1 MCYIDHLY
9 NSAGAFCAF
18 VKALRNEIITELTY
32 KKRYP
37 VSSVRYR
44 PWDGGGGGGGGSS
57 KPLDKGGP
65 GLQKFVFGP
74 SRLSFI

>member
-37 VSSVRYR
+37 VF
-44 PWDGGGGGGGGSS
+44 DTDLEMGGGSS